1 MEYRRL
7 GRSGLLVSELAL
19 GTMVF
24 GEDGPRAA
32 SPEDG
37 TSMIHRFLDAGGNHI
52 DTADVYAGGRSE
64 EIVGKAIKLRR
75 DDVVLASKVRFPM
88 GDGPN
93 DQGSS
98 RHHILSGVDASL
110 RRLGT
115 DHIDLLYLHCW
126 DPITPLDESLRA
138 LDDVVTSG
146 KVRYLGVS
154 NYMPWQLATALGM
167 ADAMGFHRFV
177 AAQYQYNLITRD
189 IEEDFFDLFEAEG
202 LGLAP
207 WSPLAGGFLA
217 GKYTRGERPA
227 EDEGRLGSQ
236 PDSDEEA
243 WVKRQDDR
251 SWAIDAAVRE
261 VAMDVGSSPAE
272 VALAWVLAQRTVAS
286 VIIGARTMGQLE
298 SNLAATDVS
307 LGAEHLARLHEA
319 SAVAPRYPA
328 RFIANYGQR

>member
-75 DDVVLASKVRFPM
+75 DDVVLATKVRFPM
-88 GDGPN
+88 GAGPN

-115 DHIDLLYLHCW
+115 DHIELLYLHCW

-154 NYMPWQLATALGM
+154 NYMPWQLATALNM

-189 IEEDFFDLFEAEG
+189 IEEDFFDLLEAEG

-217 GKYTRGERPA
+217 GKYTRGERPS

-236 PDSDEEA
+236 PDTDEEA

-251 SWAIDAAVRE
+251 SWAIDAAVRQ
-261 VAMDVGSSPAE
+261 VASDVGASPAE
-272 VALAWVLAQRTVAS
+272 VALAWVLAQRAVAS

-307 LGAEHLARLHEA
+307 LGAEHLARLDEA
-319 SAVAPRYPA
+319 SAVPSRYPA
-328 RFIANYGQR
+328 RFIANYGKR